1 MDESNC
7 KEDEDLGHEARR
19 ALPGRLRAARL
30 PDPPRRPGI
39 RARRSLPVTKPSV
52 SNWHRSWRDRLVLC
66 ARRLHEEARLPKGR
80 TLGLLLLFALGLLW
94 AYAPTLAGMVR
105 RWSNDPQYSHGFL
118 VPVFAGIVLWVRRA
132 QHPGVSFKPSW
143 GGVPWLLFALVLR
156 LAAAA
161 FYLEWLDALS

>member
-30 PDPPRRPGI
+30 PDPPCRPGI
-39 RARRSLPVTKPSV
+39 RARRSLPVTKPSA

-94 AYAPTLAGMVR
+94 AYAPTLAGMGR
-105 RWSNDPQYSHGFL
+105 RWSNERQYSHGFL

-132 QHPGVSFKPSW
+132 AQPRGSFHPDC
-143 GGVPWLLFALVLR
+143 GGGPWVPVVALLRPA
-156 LAAAA
+156 
-161 FYLEWLDALS
+161 S

>member
-1 MDESNC
+1 M
-7 KEDEDLGHEARR
+7 
-19 ALPGRLRAARL
+19 
-30 PDPPRRPGI
+30 
-39 RARRSLPVTKPSV
+39 TKPSV
-52 SNWHRSWRDRLVLC
+52 SNWHCSWRDRLVLC

-132 QHPGVSFKPSW
+132 QHPGVSFNPSG

-156 LAAAA
+156 LASAA
-161 FYLEWLDALS
+161 FYLEWLDALSLLPALAGLCVLLGGGPTLRWAWPAVGFLIFMMPMP